1 MADASQLIESRR
13 LRIGRWVGAA
23 LVVAGLHVG
32 GAALAVMHWSEDED
46 DDAAAGALSVEMAPL
61 PAAMPVKSED
71 AAVGPDADAA
81 ELTPEAAKKVV
92 EEVQKD
98 IPEVD
103 PSPAPEPEVA
113 LPKPQPEQKE
123 KPKQEEPQEALPETQ
138 KPPVTEAAPLT
149 TRQQRIEAQPAP
161 SSAPALGQSASPAR
175 LQASWQRGLIGKLN
189 RFKRYPDAASRRGV
203 KGVTVV
209 RFRVDRS
216 GQVIASEVVKSS
228 GSEVLDQEALELL
241 KRASPLPA
249 PPDAI
254 AEEMLDNI
262 LPIYFGMKPNG

>member
-1 MADASQLIESRR
+1 MADVSQLLESRR
-13 LRIGRWVGAA
+13 LRLGRWAGAA
-23 LVVAGLHVG
+23 LVVVGLHVG
-32 GAALAVMHWSEDED
+32 GGALAVMHWPEDED
-46 DDAAAGALSVEMAPL
+46 DDAAAGALSVELAPL
-61 PAAMPVKSED
+61 PAAMPVKSEA

-81 ELTPEAAKKVV
+81 ELTPEATKKVV

-98 IPEVD
+98 FPQVD
-103 PSPAPEPEVA
+103 PSPAPKPEVA
-113 LPKPQPEQKE
+113 LPKPQPEKE
-123 KPKQEEPQEALPETQ
+123 KPRQEEPQEALPETQ

-149 TRQQRIEAQPAP
+149 TRQQRVEAQPAP
-161 SSAPALGQSASPAR
+161 TSAPALGQSASLAR

-216 GQVIASEVVKSS
+216 GQVIASQVVKSS
-228 GSEVLDQEALELL
+228 GSEVLDEEALALL

-249 PPDAI
+249 PPAAVAD
-254 AEEMLDNI
+254 EMLDNF